1 MQLKIRHWDQIRV
14 MPDMVISIIANHWIS
29 NSISIWLVMWP
40 FPVKVYDGS
49 VAFSIYFSKIVNREV
64 DNGVAFI
71 HKGLNELE
79 RTIVLYSALLFQKLK
94 MQIKFQWNNSENT

>member
-64 DNGVAFI
+64 DLWGS
-71 HKGLNELE
+71 
-79 RTIVLYSALLFQKLK
+79 LYSQGTKWTGKDHSSLQCSTFPKTKNANKIPMK
-94 MQIKFQWNNSENT
+94 